1 MIVNSD
7 WLKPKIKPYHH
18 QISLDCIKKLVDCV
32 EQFNKDVI
40 DDVQESQ
47 LEPER
52 LVKGNNNNM
61 YRIVNIIDG
70 HYIVKTPKG
79 LKKVKIDMK
88 NKKDINDEINIE
100 KL

>member
-1 MIVNSD
+1 
-7 WLKPKIKPYHH
+7 
-18 QISLDCIKKLVDCV
+18 
-32 EQFNKDVI
+32 
-40 DDVQESQ
+40 
-47 LEPER
+47 
-52 LVKGNNNNM
+52 M

-70 HYIVKTPKG
+70 HYIVKAPKG